1 MAEARIV
8 KFFTQTVSS
17 PSLQMTNHP

>member
-8 KFFTQTVSS
+8 KFCMQVTVSN
-17 PSLQMTNHP
+17 PSLQ